1 MKLIAVR
8 HGETEWNA
16 ELREMGHLDSPLT
29 PLGIQQAQALG
40 HRLKNLG
47 FDALYTSDLGR
58 AVQTAEII
66 GRICDKPV
74 QLNSSLRERHMGI
87 FQGLTREE
95 ISEKYPEQMAAYERI
110 GFLDLIPGGETAQER
125 TDRSVRILTE
135 IASRHPEQTVVVV
148 THGGFLTGFL
158 GFVLGIPFSN
168 GRRYRKENAS
178 FNAFEYLEPNWY
190 LQTWNDISHLE
201 MERGLKPATT
211 SWR

>member
-1 MKLIAVR
+1 
-8 HGETEWNA
+8 
-16 ELREMGHLDSPLT
+16 MGHLDSPLT

-40 HRLKNLG
+40 HRLKTVG
-47 FDALYTSDLGR
+47 FDALYSSDLGR

-66 GRICDKPV
+66 GRICGKPV
-74 QLNSSLRERHMGI
+74 QLNSSLRERHMGV

-95 ISEKYPEQMAAYERI
+95 ISEKYPEQMAAYDRL

-125 TDRSVRILTE
+125 TDRSVRTLTE
-135 IASRHPEQTVVVV
+135 IASRHPEQTSVVV

-190 LQTWNDISHLE
+190 LQTWNDISHLN
-201 MERGLKPATT
+201 M
-211 SWR
+211 